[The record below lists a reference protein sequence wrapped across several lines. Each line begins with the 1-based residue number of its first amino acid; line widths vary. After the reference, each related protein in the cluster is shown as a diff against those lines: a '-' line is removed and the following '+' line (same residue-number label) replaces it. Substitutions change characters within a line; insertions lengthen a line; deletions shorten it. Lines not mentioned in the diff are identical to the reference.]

1 MLKLKLQIRMV
12 RIEVDT
18 GASAGVSNMEV
29 KEIGGKSNKL
39 MPVNGHL
46 RTYSGEVLKS
56 VEEIDGQLV
65 YDNLSSVVS
74 FIVADTKGPNLLGR
88 DILRSLKLN

>member
-1 MLKLKLQIRMV
+1 MV

-18 GASAGVSNMEV
+18 GASAGVSNMEIQ
-29 KEIGGKSNKL
+29 KIGGKSNKL
-39 MPVNGHL
+39 MPVNGQL
-46 RTYSGEVLKS
+46 RTYSGEVLKL

-74 FIVADTKGPNLLGR
+74 FIVAGTKGPNLLGR
-88 DILRSLKLN
+88 DTLRLLKLN